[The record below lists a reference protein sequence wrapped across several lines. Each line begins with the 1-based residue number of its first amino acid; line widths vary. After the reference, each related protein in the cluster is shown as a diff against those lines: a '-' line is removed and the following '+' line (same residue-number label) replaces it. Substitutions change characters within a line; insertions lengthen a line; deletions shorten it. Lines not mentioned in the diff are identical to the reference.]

1 MPVRRSSKDVSAGQV
16 RRLKREAERIDRE
29 EGDAIRRKG
38 RAIKA
43 RHDRLRDIVQVL
55 KAERQRRGLSL
66 AEVGE
71 RSGIG
76 KSNLSRLEND
86 PDPNPTMDTVL
97 RYAEALGCAIH
108 IALSQPDPPKR
119 RRAAG

>member
-1 MPVRRSSKDVSAGQV
+1 MTLKPEEV

-29 EGDAIRRKG
+29 ERDAIKRRG

-43 RHDRLRDIVQVL
+43 RHEHLRDIVAAL
-55 KAERQRRGLSL
+55 KAERQRLGLSL

-76 KSNLSRLEND
+76 KANLSRLEND
-86 PDPNPTMDTVL
+86 ANPNPTVNTLL
-97 RYAEALGCAIH
+97 RYAEALGRTIR
-108 IALSQPDPPKR
+108 IDISD
-119 RRAAG
+119 AA

>member
-1 MPVRRSSKDVSAGQV
+1 MPVRRSSKEVSAEQV
-16 RRLKREAERIDRE
+16 RRLKREAERIDRA

-38 RAIKA
+38 RAVKA

-86 PDPNPTMDTVL
+86 PDPNPTMDTLL

-108 IALSQPDPPKR
+108 IVLSAPDSPKR